1 MENTTYNLYLDQY
14 GYLLGIDEFSGATN
28 YVFITGYDYSYSSI
42 ASGITTANAIFTDGT
57 MHPIEVNN
65 EKSDP
70 ADGKTDDW
78 TTTGGNPLVNRWF
91 SYSVNSDEVYTLKSV
106 DKVWDRNRGQINSS
120 YVGLR
125 DSDTEPAGRYY
136 YGNNDTNYIIVDP
149 TDGLTTLPGGEK
161 IISQIDSVIT
171 GVKNVDIDVYTFADA
186 GNDADVSHG
195 AYVVKNSDNY
205 IIAAVV
211 IGENQGRSANYAY
224 VIDDDPNLESI
235 YSDREGYWY
244 WEFDVITA
252 DEGITTKTVK
262 GEYGELTSIIN
273 KAGMYQFTYDEDG
286 YVIGSKY
293 EGAIS
298 GWTTLPDA
306 INDDS
311 TTLKYTTKNVLDTDG
326 ETIYGNVDGN
336 YMRGVALAPECGV
349 YTVQVIDGDVEVED
363 WSGDAIAAVDALAY
377 NENTT
382 VTKRI
387 YAIFNGNGEAEVLVL
402 VVNTDYQT
410 SHEGDYGN
418 DGRLTIKKMIYDGGS
433 KQFVADVETTVG
445 LTTTDTWD
453 MTVTTKDG
461 VLVNSVSDQAVVSA
475 IAADTTFQVGVPYS
489 AVSGTGDYTVTVIF
503 RDANGNVIASD
514 VETVHVS

>member
-1 MENTTYNLYLDQY
+1 M
-14 GYLLGIDEFSGATN
+14 
-28 YVFITGYDYSYSSI
+28 
-42 ASGITTANAIFTDGT
+42 
-57 MHPIEVNN
+57 
-65 EKSDP
+65 
-70 ADGKTDDW
+70 
-78 TTTGGNPLVNRWF
+78 
-91 SYSVNSDEVYTLKSV
+91 
-106 DKVWDRNRGQINSS
+106 
-120 YVGLR
+120 
-125 DSDTEPAGRYY
+125 
-136 YGNNDTNYIIVDP
+136 
-149 TDGLTTLPGGEK
+149 TTLSGGEK

-252 DEGITTKTVK
+252 DEGTTTKTVK

-286 YVIGSKY
+286 YVVGCKY
-293 EGAIS
+293 EDAIS
-298 GWTTLPDA
+298 GWTTSPDA

-349 YTVQVIDGDVEVED
+349 YTVQMIDGDVEVEN

-377 NENTT
+377 NEDTT
-382 VTKRI
+382 VTKQV
-387 YAIFNGNGEAEVLVL
+387 YAILNGNGEAEVLVL
-402 VVNTDYQT
+402 VVDTDYQT